1 MLNLIILLTVFL
13 GKGMDLVAQL
23 IQQGRDHGLPAY
35 IQWRK
40 FCGLGH
46 VRTFRAVSYTH
57 LDVYKRQLLCRRWSR
72 NIYLLL
78 RPGGQTFL
86 MFFTHAS
93 FLDMRIEVAFS
104 EKWISY
110 TKVIINLY

>member
-46 VRTFRAVSYTH
+46 VHTFRDL
-57 LDVYKRQLLCRRWSR
+57 LDLMNGDTVAALQS
-72 NIYLLL
+72 IYL
-78 RPGGQTFL
+78 
-86 MFFTHAS
+86 
-93 FLDMRIEVAFS
+93 
-104 EKWISY
+104 
-110 TKVIINLY
+110 